1 MTQQEQ
7 IQPSILVLA
16 PSDQGSEAL
25 QAVVRERFSVREIA
39 RIDDLESV
47 IDRYVPDAVIVS
59 TSFPD
64 RESYEAIERIAVH
77 APDLGVLAV
86 TPTPVPHSDVALAT
100 RAGADGFVDIEAEP
114 ETFVAAIDAV
124 RTGGTWFPSH
134 ETRAVLSSVAGDL
147 DTSSAERRSRLSGVV
162 FALVPITGIVA
173 AIQTGFWRRYMGAIG
188 VRPVDL
194 AVDPASRVIDV
205 IFTVLYALGIVGP
218 LLLIGTWLNMLE
230 ESRFNRGL
238 ISKLLDRRGA
248 THLVLSCLWLVF
260 AGLFAIGPD
269 LVLKLVVGPAM
280 ALSLLAWI
288 VGSSEE
294 LPRFMRI
301 EGVSGRSV
309 IAGSLVV
316 SAVFI
321 GLLGYEVLVSGPDLR
336 TDGVHGYVAPRILG
350 VTAQPV
356 RAVTLDTGET
366 NEVLYLG
373 GNADLYVL
381 VDVCGDDDEVDY
393 LSVSTQRL
401 EIIDEITC
409 PSSAAE
415 G

>member
-1 MTQQEQ
+1 M
-7 IQPSILVLA
+7 
-16 PSDQGSEAL
+16 
-25 QAVVRERFSVREIA
+25 
-39 RIDDLESV
+39 DDLEAV
-47 IDRYVPDAVIVS
+47 IDRYGPDAVVVS
-59 TSFPD
+59 TNFPD
-64 RESYEAIERIAVH
+64 RESYEAIERISVH
-77 APDLGVLAV
+77 APDLGILAV

-114 ETFVAAIDAV
+114 ETIAAAIDAV
-124 RTGGTWFPSH
+124 RTGGSWFPSQ
-134 ETRAVLSSVAGDL
+134 ETRAVLNSVAGDL

-162 FALVPITGIVA
+162 FALVPITGVVA
-173 AIQTGFWRRYMGAIG
+173 AIQTGFWRRYMGDIG

-205 IFTVLYALGIVGP
+205 IFTLLYVLGIVGP

-248 THLVLSCLWLVF
+248 THLVLSCLWLVL
-260 AGLFAIGPD
+260 AGVIAIGPD
-269 LVLKLVVGPAM
+269 LALKVVVGPAV
-280 ALSLLAWI
+280 AVSILAWI
-288 VGSSEE
+288 VGASEE
-294 LPRFMRI
+294 LPRFIRI
-301 EGVSGRSV
+301 EGISGRSV
-309 IAGSLVV
+309 IAGTLVV

-321 GLLGYEVLVSGPDLR
+321 TLLGYEVLVSGPDLR
-336 TDGVHGYVAPRILG
+336 TDGVHGYLAPRILG

-381 VDVCGDDDEVDY
+381 VYVCDDNAVDY
-393 LSVSTQRL
+393 VSVSTQRL
-401 EIIDEITC
+401 EVIDEITC
-409 PSSAAE
+409 PSSA
-415 G
+415 GGG

>member
-7 IQPSILVLA
+7 IRPSILVLA

-25 QAVVRERFSVREIA
+25 EAVVRERFSVRAIA

-47 IDRYVPDAVIVS
+47 IDRYVPDAVMVS
-59 TSFPD
+59 TGFPD
-64 RESYEAIERIAVH
+64 HESYEAIERIAVH

-100 RAGADGFVDIEAEP
+100 RAGADGFVDIDAEP

-134 ETRAVLSSVAGDL
+134 ETRAVLNSVAGDL

-205 IFTVLYALGIVGP
+205 IFTLLYVLGIFGP

-230 ESRFNRGL
+230 GSRFNRGV
-238 ISKLLDRRGA
+238 ISTILERKRAARV
-248 THLVLSCLWLVF
+248 VLSFLWIVL
-260 AGLFAIGPD
+260 AGLLAIGPD
-269 LVLKLVVGPAM
+269 IALKVVIGPAM
-280 ALSLLAWI
+280 AASILAWI
-288 VGSSEE
+288 VGASEE

-301 EGVSGRSV
+301 EGVSGKSV

-321 GLLGYEVLVSGPDLR
+321 GLLGYEVLVGGPDLR
-336 TDGVHGYVAPRILG
+336 TDGVHGYLAPRILG

-356 RAVTLDTGET
+356 RAVNLDTGEA

-381 VDVCGDDDEVDY
+381 VYVCDDNKVDY

-401 EIIDEITC
+401 EVIDEITC
-409 PSSAAE
+409 PPSS
-415 G
+415 GGG